1 MPRVRVTTNDE
12 NCCGA
17 SMPFG
22 AFVFEPGKT
31 VELVMTPEEY
41 SSLKGFAESDLG
53 NAFKSVEKL
62 AEPEAA
68 PAAKTKPKQQAEE

>member
-1 MPRVRVTTNDE
+1 MPKVRVTTND
-12 NCCGA
+12 CCST

-41 SSLKGFAESDLG
+41 SALKGFAQSELG
-53 NAFKSVEKL
+53 APFESVEKI
-62 AEPEAA
+62 AEPE
-68 PAAKTKPKQQAEE
+68 PEPEE